1 MSKPIYQLGD
11 VVRTPGHGEGVI
23 VTINRGAIRG
33 RTWREVSYTI
43 KLASSAHA
51 VVYYES
57 ELTRSTS
64 PAQTARWAHVATFGA
79 TANTS
84 VFPSTK

>member
-1 MSKPIYQLGD
+1 MSQPLYRLGD
-11 VVRTPGHGEGVI
+11 AVRTPGHGEGIV

-43 KLASSAHA
+43 KTPESMHA

-57 ELTRSTS
+57 ELVKLS
-64 PAQTARWAHVATFGA
+64 
-79 TANTS
+79 
-84 VFPSTK
+84 